1 MQTIRTSRKGIEYLV
16 TELKSKKTVST
27 QVMVKAVLQKI
38 PHHTEDTHIC
48 LKIGRYATSGF
59 GQEVLESEK
68 PKSELTLDEE
78 EFQNLVQFISD
89 NIEPMKDGVK
99 RYICIDDDF
108 DLELAEKLRGIFAHE
123 DKGKVL
129 EFLVTHDLMP
139 EEILHGLESQK
150 RMRAVEEFQEKLQQN
165 LVEYDWQKW
174 FQENSWVLGSE
185 YVRVL
190 EERAVDTEN
199 IVDYFMEAYDGF
211 LDVIEIKR
219 PEGGLQFWREHTD
232 HGNIIPHTDL
242 VEAVT
247 QATNY
252 IYEVEREMNS
262 DKFLER
268 IGRIPVV
275 KPRAVL
281 IFGRSDDWTPDQ
293 KKAYRLLNASYH
305 NLTVLTYDHVL
316 ERAKRMLGHVEQVQP
331 TEPQEEAAP
340 QPIVELS
347 QEVTLVAAFPEV
359 KVEDLPF

>member
-1 MQTIRTSRKGIEYLV
+1 MQIIRKSTKGVEYLV
-16 TELKSKKTVST
+16 AELKSKKTVST
-27 QVMVKAVLQKI
+27 QIMVKAVLQKI
-38 PHHTEDTHIC
+38 PHPSPSGEAHIC
-48 LKIGRYATSGF
+48 LKIGRYLTGVF
-59 GQEVLESEK
+59 GGEVVESEK
-68 PKSELTLDEE
+68 PKSELTLDDE
-78 EFQNLVQFISD
+78 EFENLIKFISD
-89 NIEPMKDGVK
+89 NVEPMKDGVK

-108 DLELAEKLRGIFAHE
+108 DVELADKLRGIFAHE

-129 EFLVTHDLMP
+129 EFLVEHDLMP

-150 RMRAVEEFQEKLQQN
+150 RMRAVQEFEEMLEQN

-174 FQENSWVLGSE
+174 FTENNWVLGSE

-190 EERAVDTEN
+190 EERALDTEN

-219 PEGGLQFWREHTD
+219 PEGGLQFWRERTD
-232 HGNIIPHTDL
+232 HGNVIPHADL
-242 VEAVT
+242 VAAVT

-268 IGRIPVV
+268 TGRVPVV

-281 IFGRSDDWTPDQ
+281 IFGRSNDWSPDQ

-316 ERAKRMLGHVEQVQP
+316 ERAKRMLGRVEHA
-331 TEPQEEAAP
+331 EE
-340 QPIVELS
+340 S
-347 QEVTLVAAFPEV
+347 QEASPTLELVQEVVLVASVPEV